1 MKRLALFLIMLG
13 LPAVHAA
20 ELPSIAVA
28 DFTAE
33 RSADWNWW
41 KDLTHGLPDMI
52 SDGLVNSRRF
62 DVYEREKLNTIMK
75 EQSFQASG
83 FTDPQT
89 VVALGKMAG
98 VHYILTGKILDC
110 GREVRDFTGY
120 GVHTR
125 TSFYRLKAAIKIMDI
140 QTGKLLFSR
149 NDGAEEQVSESSG
162 MNTVDTTMA
171 SKLAQ
176 EVSDKMIKALL
187 DDDQFKPKD
196 QAASAAALIPVK
208 ITSTPDHADVEV
220 DGVFYGNAGSD
231 IKLPSGLHLIA
242 VSLPG
247 YETWS
252 KKVQVRDGLSFNA
265 ALTKKAD
272 VKIDIEHH

>member
-1 MKRLALFLIMLG
+1 
-13 LPAVHAA
+13 
-20 ELPSIAVA
+20 
-28 DFTAE
+28 
-33 RSADWNWW
+33 
-41 KDLTHGLPDMI
+41 MI

-140 QTGKLLFSR
+140 RTGKLLFSR

-187 DDDQFKPKD
+187 DEDQFKPKD
-196 QAASAAALIPVK
+196 QAATAAALIPVK

-231 IKLPSGLHLIA
+231 IKLPSGLHLI
-242 VSLPG
+242 VVTLPG

-252 KKVQVRDGLSFNA
+252 KKVQVREGLSFNA
-265 ALTKKAD
+265 ALTKKVD
-272 VKIDIEHH
+272 VRIDVEHH